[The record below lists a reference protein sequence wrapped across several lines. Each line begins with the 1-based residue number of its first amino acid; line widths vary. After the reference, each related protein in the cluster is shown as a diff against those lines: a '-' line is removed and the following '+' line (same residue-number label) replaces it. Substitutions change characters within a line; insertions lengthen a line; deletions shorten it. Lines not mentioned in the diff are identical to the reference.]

1 MNNVALITS
10 HVARAIFLGMGS
22 VLLFLLTLPVIG
34 DSDVRQAIWKHNL
47 HDSATLEIMYKLGLC
62 FVGGLSFLMAA
73 ALVVRRGIPSFIF
86 CVLLNVAAIAVFLSG
101 GPTYL
106 IVVFP
111 LLVSLVCL
119 LTNFFILRRISVRRV
134 A

>member
-1 MNNVALITS
+1 VNNVALITS

-34 DSDVRQAIWKHNL
+34 NSDIHQALWKHNL
-47 HDSATLEIMYKLGLC
+47 HDSATLEIMYKLGLS
-62 FVGGLSFLMAA
+62 FLGGLLFLIAA
-73 ALVVRRGIPSFIF
+73 ALVVRRGILPLSF
-86 CVLLNVAAIAVFLSG
+86 CVLLNVEAIAVFLSG
-101 GPTYL
+101 GPTDL

-111 LLVSLVCL
+111 LSVSLLCL
-119 LTNFFILRRISVRRV
+119 LTNFVMLRRISARQE